1 MTEPIKKNFMSGKHW
16 IIVLII
22 LISGYGIYSGIKD
35 KNQRW
40 TAESSKILTDKCVS
54 DSKEMAENY
63 PELTH
68 EYCKCSTEKIQAEF
82 TQSKYIEITK
92 MSIENQRKKLWPVF
106 QNCLTEYQVKIKAK
120 NQE

>member
-1 MTEPIKKNFMSGKHW
+1 MTEPIKKNFMPGKHW

-54 DSKEMAENY
+54 DSKEMAENH

-92 MSIENQRKKLWPVF
+92 MSIENQRKKLWAVF

>member
-40 TAESSKILTDKCVS
+40 TAESAKILTDKCVS
-54 DSKEMAENY
+54 ESKEMAENY

-82 TQSKYIEITK
+82 TQSEYIEITK
-92 MSIENQRKKLWPVF
+92 MSIENQTKKLLPVF
-106 QNCLTEYQVKIKAK
+106 QSCLTEYQAKMKAK

>member
-1 MTEPIKKNFMSGKHW
+1 MSGKHW

-40 TAESSKILTDKCVS
+40 TAESAKILTDKCIS
-54 DSKEMAENY
+54 DSNEMSENY

-68 EYCKCSTEKIQAEF
+68 EYCKCSTEKIQAKF
-82 TQSKYIEITK
+82 TQSEYIEITE
-92 MSIENQRKKLWPVF
+92 MSIENQTKKLLPVF
-106 QNCLTEYQVKIKAK
+106 QSCLTEYQTKIK
-120 NQE
+120 NRN